1 MMVLTESAV
10 KCNNNNQ
17 AVVCLL
23 YKKKPWHF
31 QVDKDF
37 FEKNEEKKALSISL
51 ITRKQLTPNDV
62 KFYMK

>member
-17 AVVCLL
+17 AVVSSIQ
-23 YKKKPWHF
+23 KKPWHF

>member
-1 MMVLTESAV
+1 MVLTESAV

-23 YKKKPWHF
+23 YKKNLDIFKLTMN
-31 QVDKDF
+31 F